1 MVSVSGRLLEPCGH
15 GMVHGEVQG
24 LELWL
29 LGLLAGPGGTS
40 TGFGSRGLSLELRLG
55 ASAEL

>member
-1 MVSVSGRLLEPCGH
+1 
-15 GMVHGEVQG
+15 MVHGEVQS
-24 LELWL
+24 LVLWL

-40 TGFGSRGLSLELRLG
+40 TGLGSRGLSLELRLG